1 MELFLLELLILL
13 RHFKLFI
20 LQKVLQ
26 IVDTLRGKKN
36 SLEGSLGNPKWFFYN
51 IASKTLLIL

>member
-1 MELFLLELLILL
+1 MELFLLELLMISL

-26 IVDTLRGKKN
+26 IVDTLREKKI
-36 SLEGSLGNPKWFFYN
+36 SLEGSLGNTKWFFY
-51 IASKTLLIL
+51 KVV